1 MATRHS
7 SGLSPRD
14 MKQQLLDKAR
24 ARRTQT
30 TARVADDAGD
40 DMFASKPTP
49 LQISDDFV
57 RFDRQPGYQ
66 QLSMMQQAG
75 AAFGVPEPFFRVH
88 EGCAGATTCIDG
100 RELVNFASYNYL
112 DYSRHPEVIKAA
124 AEAAAHY
131 GTSVSASRAVSG
143 ERPIH
148 RQLEAA
154 VARTYEVEDAVVF
167 VSGHATNVSTLGY
180 LLGPKDL
187 ILHDEWIHN
196 SSLVGAQLS
205 GARRMPFAHNDP
217 DALEALLSSQRSKFE
232 RVLIVTEGLY
242 SMDGDVPDLP
252 RLIALKQ
259 QYRCWLMV
267 DEAHSF
273 GVLGEHGLGLREHF
287 DIAARDVDIW
297 MGTMSKTLSGCGGY
311 IAGCKELVSMLRYF
325 APGFLYSVGMPAQV
339 AAPSLKILELLQG
352 EDARQRIARL
362 HAVSGYFL
370 TRARALGLDVGDS
383 LGVAVVPVILGSSLV
398 AARLSNQLFEAGF
411 NVQPILHPAVPEKSA
426 RLRFFLSCEHTE
438 TQVDAVL
445 KTLIQQLSD
454 IKAGL

>member
-1 MATRHS
+1 
-7 SGLSPRD
+7 

-24 ARRTQT
+24 ARRTRPANTQSN
-30 TARVADDAGD
+30 DEDI
-40 DMFASKPTP
+40 FAHKSAEP

-88 EGCAGATTCIDG
+88 EGCAGATTRIEG

-112 DYSRHPEVIKAA
+112 DYSRHPEVVKAA
-124 AEAAAHY
+124 ADAAAHY

-148 RQLEAA
+148 QQLEAA
-154 VARTYEVEDAVVF
+154 VARTYDVEDAVVF

-217 DALEALLSSQRSKFE
+217 DALEALLRAQRGKFE

-259 QYRCWLMV
+259 KYRCWLMV

-273 GVLGEHGLGLREHF
+273 GVLGERGLGLREHF
-287 DIAARDVDIW
+287 DIAAHEVDIW

-352 EDARQRIARL
+352 DDARQRIARL

-370 TRARALGLDVGDS
+370 KRARALRLDVGDS

-438 TQVDAVL
+438 AQVDAVL
-445 KTLIQQLSD
+445 DTLMQQLSN

>member
-1 MATRHS
+1 MATRNSPGS
-7 SGLSPRD
+7 SASD

-24 ARRTQT
+24 ARRTRPANTQSN
-30 TARVADDAGD
+30 DEDI
-40 DMFASKPTP
+40 FAHKSASP
-49 LQISDDFV
+49 LEISDDFV

-88 EGCAGATTCIDG
+88 EGCAGATTRIEG

-112 DYSRHPEVIKAA
+112 NYSRHPEVVKAA
-124 AEAAAHY
+124 VDAAAHY

-148 RQLEAA
+148 QQLEAA
-154 VARTYEVEDAVVF
+154 VARIYDVEDAVVF

-217 DALEALLSSQRSKFE
+217 EALEALLRAQRGKFE

-259 QYRCWLMV
+259 KYRCWLMV

-273 GVLGEHGLGLREHF
+273 GVLGERGLGLREHF
-287 DIAARDVDIW
+287 DIDPRQVDIW

-352 EDARQRIARL
+352 DDARQRIARL
-362 HAVSGYFL
+362 HDVSGYFL
-370 TRARALGLDVGDS
+370 KRARALGLDVGDS

-438 TQVDAVL
+438 VQVDAVL
-445 KTLIQQLSD
+445 DTLMQQLSN

>member
-1 MATRHS
+1 MATRNSPGS
-7 SGLSPRD
+7 SASD

-24 ARRTQT
+24 ARRTRPANTQSN
-30 TARVADDAGD
+30 DEDI
-40 DMFASKPTP
+40 FAHKSASP
-49 LQISDDFV
+49 LEISDDFV

-88 EGCAGATTCIDG
+88 EGCAGATTRIEG

-112 DYSRHPEVIKAA
+112 DYSRHPEVVKAA
-124 AEAAAHY
+124 ADAAAHY

-148 RQLEAA
+148 QQLEAA
-154 VARTYEVEDAVVF
+154 VARTYDVEDAVVF

-217 DALEALLSSQRSKFE
+217 DALEALLRAQRGKFE

-259 QYRCWLMV
+259 KYRCWLMV

-273 GVLGEHGLGLREHF
+273 GVLGERGLGLREHY

-352 EDARQRIARL
+352 DDARQRIARL

-370 TRARALGLDVGDS
+370 KRARALGLDVGDS

-438 TQVDAVL
+438 AQVDAVL
-445 KTLIQQLSD
+445 DTLMQQLSN

>member
-1 MATRHS
+1 MATRNSPGS
-7 SGLSPRD
+7 SASD

-24 ARRTQT
+24 ARRTRPANTQSN
-30 TARVADDAGD
+30 DEDI
-40 DMFASKPTP
+40 FAHKSASP
-49 LQISDDFV
+49 LEISDDFV
-57 RFDRQPGYQ
+57 RFDRQTGYQ

-88 EGCAGATTCIDG
+88 EGCAGATTRIEG

-112 DYSRHPEVIKAA
+112 DYSRHPEVVKAA
-124 AEAAAHY
+124 ADAAAHY

-148 RQLEAA
+148 QQLEAA
-154 VARTYEVEDAVVF
+154 VARTYDVEDAVVF

-217 DALEALLSSQRSKFE
+217 DALEALLRAQRGKFE

-259 QYRCWLMV
+259 KYRCWLMV

-273 GVLGEHGLGLREHF
+273 GVLGERGLGLREHF
-287 DIAARDVDIW
+287 DIDPRQVDIW

-352 EDARQRIARL
+352 DDARQRIARL
-362 HAVSGYFL
+362 HDVSGYFL
-370 TRARALGLDVGDS
+370 KRARALGLDVGDS

-438 TQVDAVL
+438 AQVDSVL
-445 KTLIQQLSD
+445 DTLMQQLSN

>member
-1 MATRHS
+1 
-7 SGLSPRD
+7 

-24 ARRTQT
+24 ARRTRPANTQSN
-30 TARVADDAGD
+30 DEDI
-40 DMFASKPTP
+40 FAHKSAEP

-88 EGCAGATTCIDG
+88 EGCAGATTRIEG

-112 DYSRHPEVIKAA
+112 DYSRHPEVVKAA
-124 AEAAAHY
+124 ADAAAHY

-148 RQLEAA
+148 QQLEAA
-154 VARTYEVEDAVVF
+154 VARTYDVEDAVVF

-217 DALEALLSSQRSKFE
+217 DALEALLRAQRGKFE

-259 QYRCWLMV
+259 KYRCWLMV

-273 GVLGEHGLGLREHF
+273 GVLGERGLGLREHY
-287 DIAARDVDIW
+287 DIDARDVDIW

-352 EDARQRIARL
+352 DDARQRIARL
-362 HAVSGYFL
+362 HDVSGYFL
-370 TRARALGLDVGDS
+370 KRARALGLDVGDS

-438 TQVDAVL
+438 AQVDAVL
-445 KTLIQQLSD
+445 DTLMQQLSN

>member
-1 MATRHS
+1 MATRNSPGS
-7 SGLSPRD
+7 SASD

-24 ARRTQT
+24 ARRTRPTNTQSN
-30 TARVADDAGD
+30 DEDI
-40 DMFASKPTP
+40 FAHKSAEP

-88 EGCAGATTCIDG
+88 EGCAGATTRIEG

-112 DYSRHPEVIKAA
+112 DYSRHPEVVKAA
-124 AEAAAHY
+124 ADAAAHY

-148 RQLEAA
+148 QQLEAA
-154 VARTYEVEDAVVF
+154 VARTYDVEDAVVF

-217 DALEALLSSQRSKFE
+217 DALEALLRAQRGKFE

-259 QYRCWLMV
+259 KYRCWLMV

-273 GVLGEHGLGLREHF
+273 GVLGERGLGLREHF
-287 DIAARDVDIW
+287 DIDPRQVDIW

-352 EDARQRIARL
+352 DDARQRIARL
-362 HAVSGYFL
+362 HDVSGYFL
-370 TRARALGLDVGDS
+370 KRARALGLDVGDS

-438 TQVDAVL
+438 AQVDSVL
-445 KTLIQQLSD
+445 DTLMQQLSN

>member
-1 MATRHS
+1 
-7 SGLSPRD
+7 

-24 ARRTQT
+24 ARRTRPANTQSN
-30 TARVADDAGD
+30 DEDF
-40 DMFASKPTP
+40 FAHKSAEP

-88 EGCAGATTCIDG
+88 DGCAGATTRIEG

-112 DYSRHPEVIKAA
+112 DYSRHPEVVKAA
-124 AEAAAHY
+124 ADAAAHY

-148 RQLEAA
+148 QQLEAA
-154 VARTYEVEDAVVF
+154 VAHTYDVEDAVVF

-217 DALEALLSSQRSKFE
+217 EALEALLRAQRGKFE

-259 QYRCWLMV
+259 KYRCWLMV

-273 GVLGEHGLGLREHF
+273 GVLGERGLGLREHY
-287 DIAARDVDIW
+287 DIDARDVDIW

-352 EDARQRIARL
+352 DDARQRIARL
-362 HAVSGYFL
+362 HDVSGYFL
-370 TRARALGLDVGDS
+370 KRARALGLDVGDS

-438 TQVDAVL
+438 AQVDAVL
-445 KTLIQQLSD
+445 DTLMQQLSN

>member
-1 MATRHS
+1 MATRNSPGS
-7 SGLSPRD
+7 SASD

-24 ARRTQT
+24 ARRTRPANTQSN
-30 TARVADDAGD
+30 DEDI
-40 DMFASKPTP
+40 FAHKSAEP

-88 EGCAGATTCIDG
+88 EGCAGATTRIEG

-112 DYSRHPEVIKAA
+112 DYSRHPEVVKAA
-124 AEAAAHY
+124 ADAAAHY

-148 RQLEAA
+148 QQLEAA
-154 VARTYEVEDAVVF
+154 VARTYDVEDAVVF

-217 DALEALLSSQRSKFE
+217 DALEALLRAQRGKFE

-259 QYRCWLMV
+259 KYRCWLMV

-273 GVLGEHGLGLREHF
+273 GVLGERGLGLREHY

-352 EDARQRIARL
+352 DDARQRIARL

-370 TRARALGLDVGDS
+370 KRARALGLDVGDS

-438 TQVDAVL
+438 AQVDAVL
-445 KTLIQQLSD
+445 DTLMQQLSN